1 MTTKKIKL
9 YRDKTFEP
17 CRIVIG
23 DQHEN
28 EVVRVKFALLDESIK
43 SSDLFYYA
51 VLISPNTKRQF
62 AIPLDAEYSWI
73 VSNSVTETAGEWTLH
88 LLIKSVEMIDGDAT
102 TGTVYLS
109 PPIPCLVR
117 RNRIR
122 LDELENQRLE
132 SGLQIVYDQLYVAI
146 EKAEEALRKAE
157 EFVQNG
163 GVGDNEFSG
172 VQIGESPQTFHKESY
187 LFLREVKEDG

>member
-1 MTTKKIKL
+1 MTIKKIKL

-28 EVVRVKFALLDESIK
+28 EVVRVKFALMDEGIK
-43 SSDLFYYA
+43 NSDLFYYA

-62 AIPLDAEYSWI
+62 AIPLDEEYSWI

-88 LLIKSVEMIDGDAT
+88 LLVKSVEMIDGDAT

-157 EFVQNG
+157 EFVQSG
-163 GVGDNEFSG
+163 GSSNSEFSG
-172 VQIGESPQTFHKESY
+172 VQIGESPQVFNKDSY